1 MPGLSPSSGD
11 EPAPSPGS
19 KRPKQPVTPQHFE
32 FVHGTDPFRNRD
44 PDVRKLVKAHAMRDS
59 ARRKKKQWDPEREEL
74 EETLY
79 PGLEFI
85 EEAQRRIQ
93 LPVLV
98 DNANNSAFRWILD
111 PSLSLLSIKPD
122 PYMTTSFMILR

>member
-1 MPGLSPSSGD
+1 M
-11 EPAPSPGS
+11 
-19 KRPKQPVTPQHFE
+19 FE
-32 FVHGTDPFRNRD
+32 NFVR
-44 PDVRKLVKAHAMRDS
+44 AHAMRDS
-59 ARRKKKQWDPEREEL
+59 ARRKKQQWDPEREEL